1 MLRVAITSVVM
12 LCHFNEYHSPK
23 CFILNAVALSVIIL
37 IVVILSVDML
47 NVIMVSVV
55 LLIVVEPP
63 FAFSYKLGQFNE
75 TGLGP
80 NVIKLF
86 TAVIYE
92 CLS

>member
-1 MLRVAITSVVM
+1 MLLCIVISMSIILLSVSYLM
-12 LCHFNEYHSPK
+12 LS
-23 CFILNAVALSVIIL
+23 AAALSVIIL
-37 IVVILSVDML
+37 IVVILRVDIL
-47 NVIMVSVV
+47 NVIMLSVV
-55 LLIVVEPP
+55 LLIVVAPP

-92 CLS
+92 CLC